1 MYMTNDS
8 PVLSKLFHVF
18 DEEKKRSFWPI
29 RLQFPIENEML
40 TRYIIKLRIEDG
52 MERKLEGKEKRERVA
67 FNRGEKGRSV
77 EANEKGTWSVRPRG
91 GRAIEYSTLVGR
103 RAQEPEPALRLDPA
117 SSFPAPLI
125 YISRFPSSGFSHFF
139 NAREVSE

>member
-1 MYMTNDS
+1 
-8 PVLSKLFHVF
+8 
-18 DEEKKRSFWPI
+18 
-29 RLQFPIENEML
+29 ML

-52 MERKLEGKEKRERVA
+52 MERKLEGKEQRERVA
-67 FNRGEKGRSV
+67 FNRGERGRSV